1 MILASIA
8 LGIVTGIPSLVA
20 ALLAGHGLM
29 VALGVYALG
38 GAVGVV
44 AMPAVGAV
52 RSLARAPAQPRDRF
66 VAART

>member
-8 LGIVTGIPSLVA
+8 LGIVTGILSFAA
-20 ALLAGHGLM
+20 ALFAGHGLM

-38 GAVGVV
+38 GIVGVA
-44 AMPAVGAV
+44 AMLAIGAV
-52 RSLARAPAQPRDRF
+52 RSLARAPAQPRDSF